1 MGASWLEVDSLI
13 RETER
18 LFEFPHAEALPTVA
32 RARDVVAET
41 AMVVSLAG
49 LSDDQEA
56 EVEAQLLL
64 ARARVA
70 VLDAQTAVRRA
81 VEAVAVSRAGRAR
94 AQQLMSEARALRA
107 RDRSRAALSAPRAST
122 TPVTTAQV
130 TALMRV
136 PSPTAS

>member
-13 RETER
+13 RETEK

-81 VEAVAVSRAGRAR
+81 AEAVAVSRAGRAR
-94 AQQLMSEARALRA
+94 ALQLMSEARALRA
-107 RDRSRAALSAPRAST
+107 RDRSGAVVSAGRAPDVKSPE
-122 TPVTTAQV
+122 PM
-130 TALMRV
+130 ALMRL
-136 PSPTAS
+136 PATTAS

>member
-18 LFEFPHAEALPTVA
+18 LFEFPHAEALPSVA

-81 VEAVAVSRAGRAR
+81 AEAVAVSRAGRAR
-94 AQQLMSEARALRA
+94 ALQLMSEARALRA
-107 RDRSRAALSAPRAST
+107 RDRSRAALSAGRAPDVKS
-122 TPVTTAQV
+122 PGPM
-130 TALMRV
+130 ALMRL
-136 PSPTAS
+136 PGTTAS

>member
-81 VEAVAVSRAGRAR
+81 AEAVAVSRAGRAR
-94 AQQLMSEARALRA
+94 ALQLMSEARVLRA
-107 RDRSRAALSAPRAST
+107 RDRSRAALSSGRAPDVKSPEPMAR
-122 TPVTTAQV
+122 
-130 TALMRV
+130 MRL
-136 PSPTAS
+136 PGPR

>member
-18 LFEFPHAEALPTVA
+18 LFEFPHAEALPSVA

-81 VEAVAVSRAGRAR
+81 ADAVAVSRAGRAR
-94 AQQLMSEARALRA
+94 ALQLMSEARALRA
-107 RDRSRAALSAPRAST
+107 RDRSRAALSAGRAPDVKSRE
-122 TPVTTAQV
+122 PM
-130 TALMRV
+130 ALMRL
-136 PSPTAS
+136 PGTTAS

>member
-81 VEAVAVSRAGRAR
+81 ADAVVVSRAGRAR
-94 AQQLMSEARALRA
+94 ALQLMSEARALRA
-107 RDRSRAALSAPRAST
+107 RDRSRAALSAGRAPDVKS
-122 TPVTTAQV
+122 PEPMALIRLPGTTA
-130 TALMRV
+130 
-136 PSPTAS
+136 S